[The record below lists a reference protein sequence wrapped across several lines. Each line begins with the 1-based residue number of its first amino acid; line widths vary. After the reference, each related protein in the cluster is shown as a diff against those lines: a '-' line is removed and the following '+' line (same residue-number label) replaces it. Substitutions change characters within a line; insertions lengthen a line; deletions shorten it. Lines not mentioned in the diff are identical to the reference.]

1 MVPNEL
7 GRLTLVRP
15 QSVRHETKMMGAT
28 YTVSIHRKPKCIAN
42 DLLDYGPP
50 RIFGGGVI
58 AIGSKYN
65 TRCLTDLRNRHTCQR
80 NARRKVKQLDGRPR
94 KTRN

>member
-42 DLLDYGPP
+42 DLDYGPP

-80 NARRKVKQLDGRPR
+80 NARRKVKQLDGRLR